1 TDKKVDREALAGKLS
16 FLLNEAD
23 EDDNNGCSVVPISKM
38 RFNQQLNDD
47 YFHHQNKA
55 TVFIFAIIGLIMLLI
70 AGLNYINLSTALMS
84 KNVQDIGVKKVI
96 GANAHHIFAQVIS
109 ETALVSL
116 IAFVLSLLIVRISLP
131 KLSDFMEVNFH
142 INFAGASIWLILIG
156 VVILSI
162 LIAGI
167 YPALMSAG
175 AKPIQLLRSKTTQT
189 KGINMRNTL
198 VTLQFIASIVV
209 LISTLAIYQQLQYV
223 QNKDVG
229 YNREKVVFINPR
241 LWRGE
246 GSWENFQKFVSY
258 KKELAKLTGFESA
271 VLTDG
276 SLASI
281 NNRNSGALDWE
292 GKPDDFSA
300 NIHQMRAN
308 EDLLEVFD
316 LQMKDGRW
324 FSDARQGD
332 KSNIIINESAV
343 RTFGIPEPVVG
354 RRAKYHGGEG
364 QIIGVVKDFN
374 FRSLHQEV
382 SPLVIWSGEG
392 RGNKILARIQSD
404 DPQETMSEAKALFQ
418 KFLPNVEFEYSFI
431 EDDFIAMHE
440 ADQKVSTLFQIFAGL
455 LIFVSCL
462 GLLGLAVFA
471 AERRVKEIGVRKV
484 LGASVAN
491 IVALLSKDFLKLLII
506 ALIIASPIAYFFM
519 QKWLASFA
527 YRIEVQW
534 WFFALAGLAAIV
546 VALLTV
552 SLQSIKAALANPV
565 HSLKNE

>member
-1 TDKKVDREALAGKLS
+1 FETFDYKVIAGSVDAFKQDRYSIALTEAAAKKYFGNQSAIGRVLSMEESNYTVRLVVEDQPSNSSFYYEVYIPLTAYWKDQVVYEEDYRNGNYNYIAFAETDKKVDREALAGKLS

-316 LQMKDGRW
+316 LQMKD
-324 FSDARQGD
+324 
-332 KSNIIINESAV
+332 
-343 RTFGIPEPVVG
+343 
-354 RRAKYHGGEG
+354 
-364 QIIGVVKDFN
+364 
-374 FRSLHQEV
+374 
-382 SPLVIWSGEG
+382 
-392 RGNKILARIQSD
+392 
-404 DPQETMSEAKALFQ
+404 
-418 KFLPNVEFEYSFI
+418 
-431 EDDFIAMHE
+431 
-440 ADQKVSTLFQIFAGL
+440 
-455 LIFVSCL
+455 
-462 GLLGLAVFA
+462 
-471 AERRVKEIGVRKV
+471 
-484 LGASVAN
+484 
-491 IVALLSKDFLKLLII
+491 
-506 ALIIASPIAYFFM
+506 
-519 QKWLASFA
+519 
-527 YRIEVQW
+527 
-534 WFFALAGLAAIV
+534 
-546 VALLTV
+546 
-552 SLQSIKAALANPV
+552 
-565 HSLKNE
+565 